1 MSERA
6 TKYAFLFIGLT
17 FAAFFL
23 SEVLRRT
30 SVHPIQYGLVGLS
43 LAVFFLLLLS
53 LSEHLGF
60 ARAYAIAAVASVL
73 LDAYYVA
80 HVLGALK
87 HGAGL
92 GIALGALYGMLYVIL
107 GSEDYA
113 LLIGSLLVFA
123 VLAAVMVLTRKVSWS
138 RFGQLPPAP
147 PSPSP

>member
-1 MSERA
+1 M
-6 TKYAFLFIGLT
+6 
-17 FAAFFL
+17 
-23 SEVLRRT
+23 
-30 SVHPIQYGLVGLS
+30 
-43 LAVFFLLLLS
+43 
-53 LSEHLGF
+53 
-60 ARAYAIAAVASVL
+60 
-73 LDAYYVA
+73 
-80 HVLGALK
+80 LGALK